1 MQAGYVISGI
11 AHAGFIGWALFG
23 GMFTPKDQDIVFN
36 NVSVLSEA
44 EFQAMIA
51 SDQVPEVP
59 QFDLTALEPS
69 EDTDVVPALA
79 EQTDQE
85 VDQSEPEQPEPVA
98 EEITPP
104 EPVEPLVVPTP
115 DITTPDVQPP
125 APQIDTAMMLPDVT
139 TESAPIQA
147 NRVAPTPVAPPEQP
161 AIVDDATQEATVP
174 ADATEPPVED
184 VPEVKE
190 TTAPEAASSEIIT
203 EAKKE
208 DAKRQSSPRPMLR
221 PSNFKPTPP
230 TETAETNLEDIL
242 REVTQSETL
251 EASKP
256 KPAKKSGPPLTGGEK
271 DAFRNQVSNCWSV
284 NVGSRAANV
293 TVTIAMEMQPDGKV
307 VASSLEMIGFEG
319 GNQSD
324 ANVAFQAGRR
334 AILRCQKDGYDLP
347 KDKYDQ
353 WRNVEIK
360 FDPSEMRKR

>member
-1 MQAGYVISGI
+1 
-11 AHAGFIGWALFG
+11 
-23 GMFTPKDQDIVFN
+23 
-36 NVSVLSEA
+36 
-44 EFQAMIA
+44 
-51 SDQVPEVP
+51 
-59 QFDLTALEPS
+59 
-69 EDTDVVPALA
+69 
-79 EQTDQE
+79 
-85 VDQSEPEQPEPVA
+85 
-98 EEITPP
+98 
-104 EPVEPLVVPTP
+104 VVPTP

-125 APQIDTAMMLPDVT
+125 APQIETAMILPDVST
-139 TESAPIQA
+139 DSAPIQA

-161 AIVDDATQEATVP
+161 AIVDDVTQEATVP
-174 ADATEPPVED
+174 ADATEPPIED
-184 VPEVKE
+184 VPEIEE

-230 TETAETNLEDIL
+230 TKTAETNLEDIL
-242 REVTQSETL
+242 QEVMPSEIL
-251 EASKP
+251 EASKA

-334 AILRCQKDGYDLP
+334 AILRCQKNGYDLP

>member
-69 EDTDVVPALA
+69 EDTDLVPTLA
-79 EQTDQE
+79 EQTDQDI
-85 VDQSEPEQPEPVA
+85 DQSEPEQPEPVA

-125 APQIDTAMMLPDVT
+125 APQIETAMMLPDAST
-139 TESAPIQA
+139 DSAPIQA
-147 NRVAPTPVAPPEQP
+147 NRVAPTPVASPEQP
-161 AIVDDATQEATVP
+161 AIVDDVTQEATVP

-221 PSNFKPTPP
+221 PSNFKPTTP

-242 REVTQSETL
+242 RDVTQSETL

-293 TVTIAMEMQPDGKV
+293 TVTIAMEMQSDGKV

>member
-23 GMFTPKDQDIVFN
+23 GMFTPQDQEIVFD
-36 NVSVLSEA
+36 NVSVVSEA
-44 EFQAMIA
+44 QFQAMIA
-51 SDQVPEVP
+51 SDEIPEVP
-59 QFDLTALEPS
+59 QFDLKALEQTQ
-69 EDTDVVPALA
+69 ETDVVP
-79 EQTDQE
+79 EVEEPSDQD
-85 VDQSEPEQPEPVA
+85 VDQTEPQQPDPLT

-125 APQIDTAMMLPDVT
+125 VPQVDTAMMLPDVST
-139 TESAPIQA
+139 DSAPIQA

-161 AIVDDATQEATVP
+161 SIVDDVTQEATVP
-174 ADATEPPVED
+174 ADAIEAPVED
-184 VPEVKE
+184 VPEVEE
-190 TTAPEAASSEIIT
+190 TTAPEAASSEIVT
-203 EAKKE
+203 EAKK
-208 DAKRQSSPRPMLR
+208 DDTARQSSPRPVLR
-221 PSNFKPTPP
+221 PSIFKPTPA
-230 TETAETNLEDIL
+230 TETTQANLEDIL

-256 KPAKKSGPPLTGGEK
+256 KDVQKSGPPLTGGEK
-271 DAFRNQVSNCWSV
+271 NAFRKQVGNCWSV
-284 NVGSRAANV
+284 NVGSRAADV
-293 TVTIAMEMQPDGKV
+293 TVTIAMQMQPDGKV

>member
-11 AHAGFIGWALFG
+11 AHAGFIAWALLG
-23 GMFTPKDQDIVFN
+23 GMFTPQDQEIVFN

-59 QFDLTALEPS
+59 QFDLTALESS
-69 EDTDVVPALA
+69 EDTDLVPTLA
-79 EQTDQE
+79 KQTDQDI
-85 VDQSEPEQPEPVA
+85 DQSEPEQPEPVVQ
-98 EEITPP
+98 EITPP

-125 APQIDTAMMLPDVT
+125 APEIETAMMLPDVST
-139 TESAPIQA
+139 DSAPIQA

-161 AIVDDATQEATVP
+161 AIVDDVTQEATVP

-221 PSNFKPTPP
+221 PSNFKPTP
-230 TETAETNLEDIL
+230 TKETAENTLDDIL
-242 REVTQSETL
+242 LDIVKMETPVST
-251 EASKP
+251 EPNAV
-256 KPAKKSGPPLTGGEK
+256 KKSGQPLTGGEK
-271 DAFRNQVSNCWSV
+271 DKFRISVEQCFIRDPGSTWSNMSITVAFDMN
-284 NVGSRAANV
+284 
-293 TVTIAMEMQPDGKV
+293 PDGKV
-307 VASSLEMIGFEG
+307 VQSSVKMTSFKG
-319 GNQSD
+319 GNQTE
-324 ANVAFQAGRR
+324 AGFAFNAALR
-334 AILRCQKDGYDLP
+334 AIVRCQKGGYDLP
-347 KDKYDQ
+347 MDKYDR
-353 WRNVEIK
+353 WSSVEMV
-360 FDPSEMRKR
+360 FDIANMRKW